1 MVAWL
6 CTVGAYPST
15 ASSIPS
21 KLFPKLKKGAVV
33 EVMKYTE
40 TDSSGLKWYFI
51 RIPHPTEGFVFEFVP
66 KGTFTRITEI
76 SK

>member
-1 MVAWL
+1 MLYKIKQKQPVKA
-6 CTVGAYPST
+6 V
-15 ASSIPS
+15 S
-21 KLFPKLKKGAVV
+21 KTEKGAVV

-51 RIPHPTEGFVFEFVP
+51 RIPHPAEGFVFEFVP
-66 KGTFTRITEI
+66 KGAFTRITEI